1 MVTTRAASYG
11 TAVGEPAP
19 SDPRQRRGR
28 GPNNQHEH
36 SVLVGV
42 ETGTN
47 ATGIGVLNEGAA
59 AAPGEAAL
67 TEQADN
73 ATGTEWTEEMDT
85 TAEYW
90 LWLGLMGGG
99 RQFSQVVPLLPRL
112 GRVTNGYGRG
122 DDHGF

>member
-28 GPNNQHEH
+28 GPNNQHEP

-42 ETGTN
+42 EMGTN
-47 ATGIGVLNEGAA
+47 VVGIDASIEGAA

-67 TEQADN
+67 AEQADN
-73 ATGTEWTEEMDT
+73 ATGTEGTEEMYT
-85 TAEYW
+85 TA
-90 LWLGLMGGG
+90 
-99 RQFSQVVPLLPRL
+99 
-112 GRVTNGYGRG
+112 
-122 DDHGF
+122 